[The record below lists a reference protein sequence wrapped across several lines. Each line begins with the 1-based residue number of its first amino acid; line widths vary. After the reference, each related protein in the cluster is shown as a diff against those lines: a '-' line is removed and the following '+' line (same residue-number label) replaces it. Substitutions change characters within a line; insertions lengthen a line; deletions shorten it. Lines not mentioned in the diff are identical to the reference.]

1 MRRITWLGHA
11 TVLIETRDGTRLL
24 TDPVL
29 RSRVAHLRRHTPTPT
44 AEAIGRVDGVLVSHV
59 HHDHLDR
66 PSLKGLSQTS
76 TGILLPRGAGQLV
89 RSLPFDPVHQV
100 TAGDAVGVGGTEVHV
115 VPAWHPT
122 RRWPRS
128 AELEALGYVVDGVWF
143 AGDTDLDDGMEA
155 LRGSVDVALVPI
167 WGWGPSLGPGHLD
180 PEGAARAVALVAP
193 RVAIP
198 IHWGTYLPF
207 GLTRRHG
214 HLLRAPALQFAAH
227 VARYAPS
234 VRVETLSPGETLELP
249 SNGS

>member
-1 MRRITWLGHA
+1 MRRVTWLGHA
-11 TVLIETRDGTRLL
+11 TVLIETGDGTRLL

-29 RSRVAHLRRHTPTPT
+29 RSRVAHLRRHTPAPRP
-44 AEAIGRVDGVLVSHV
+44 EAIGAVDGVLVSHV

-66 PSLKGLSQTS
+66 PSLRGLTRTP

-89 RSLPFDPVHQV
+89 SALPFDPVHQV
-100 TAGDAVGVGGTEVHV
+100 TAGDTVRVGAAEVRV

-128 AELEALGYVVDGVWF
+128 PELEALGFVVDGIWF
-143 AGDTDLDDGMEA
+143 AGDTDLDARMEE

-180 PEGAARAVALVAP
+180 PEGAARAVALVQP
-193 RVAIP
+193 EIAIP

-214 HLLRAPALQFAAH
+214 HLLSAPALEFAGH
-227 VARYAPS
+227 VARYAPE
-234 VRVETLSPGETLELP
+234 VRVETLSPGSSLEL
-249 SNGS
+249 NGS